1 MPVYEFYCP
10 DCHMIFNFLS
20 KRINTEGTP
29 YCPRCKGKNMIRKL
43 SIFSVISSSQKDR
56 DDDSPDDPLSK
67 LLENVDESKLEKAFM
82 SLANEADKIDED
94 NPREIAKLMK
104 KMFET
109 TGLKMGDAMEEAL
122 KRMEAGEDPEK
133 IEEEMGDIFEDES
146 ALFALNKKRFKKLL
160 PPKQDSNLY
169 PLEEYLVEKK

>member
-10 DCHMIFNFLS
+10 HCHMIFNFLS
-20 KRINTEGTP
+20 KRINTEDIP
-29 YCPRCKGKNMIRKL
+29 YCPKCKGKDMQRKL
-43 SIFSVISSSQKDR
+43 SIFSVISSSKKKEE
-56 DDDSPDDPLSK
+56 DDSVDDPLSK

-82 SLANEADKIDED
+82 SLANEAEKINED

-109 TGLKMGDAMEEAL
+109 TGIKMGDAMEEAL
-122 KRMEAGEDPEK
+122 RRMEAGEDPEK
-133 IEEEMGDIFEDES
+133 IEEEMGDLFEDEGS
-146 ALFALNKKRFKKLL
+146 LFDLNKKKFKKLL

-169 PLEEYLVEKK
+169 PMEEYLVDKK